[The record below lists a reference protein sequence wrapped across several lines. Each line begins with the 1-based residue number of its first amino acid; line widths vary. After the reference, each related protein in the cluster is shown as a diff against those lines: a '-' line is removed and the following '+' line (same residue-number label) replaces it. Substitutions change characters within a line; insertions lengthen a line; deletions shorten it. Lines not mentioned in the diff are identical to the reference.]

1 MDPDKKDIKR
11 SMNPFAMFAP
21 QPVGVSFDEQD
32 EGEEIILLLR
42 AHVVTLVPAIFEA
55 IVLFVLPFV
64 AMPVSSAIGFRLES
78 IFNGRQITILLL
90 SWYLF
95 LTGFILYKFIYWYFN
110 VYLLTNERVVDFD
123 FQGIV
128 QQKTSYAY
136 LRQIQDV
143 TPSIV
148 GFFAT
153 FFHFGDV
160 IVETAGERPE
170 FDFFS
175 VARPDDVAREI
186 LVQRKRVGLEGPSGG
201 SL

>member
-1 MDPDKKDIKR
+1 
-11 SMNPFAMFAP
+11 MFAP

-32 EGEEIILLLR
+32 EGEEIVLLLR
-42 AHVVTLVPAIFEA
+42 AHIVTLVPAVLEA
-55 IVLFVLPFV
+55 IVMFAIPFV
-64 AMPVSSAIGFRLES
+64 ALPIGTFIGFHLEN
-78 IFNGRQITILLL
+78 IFSGTQILIMLVC
-90 SWYLF
+90 WYLF
-95 LTGFILYKFIYWYFN
+95 LVGFILYSFIYWYFN

-136 LRQIQDV
+136 LRQVQDV
-143 TPSIV
+143 APSIV

-160 IVETAGERPE
+160 IIETAGERPE

-186 LVQRKRVGLEGPSGG
+186 LDQRKRVEPEGPSGD